1 MKRFFLKAILAIFVI
16 LTQACSGT
24 ITRTEVGGRVRD
36 PRFVD
41 SATILRSTDYEELGT
56 STGESSVFFLFGLIP
71 MTNPLNMDY
80 ALSEAVRKIPGG
92 KTIVKVRYWH
102 ETHLFF
108 PVGTVS
114 VLKVKGMVVGA
125 PSTDIGSEIEPT
137 TKGAAAV
144 TGKRSANGGAS
155 ADGKQ

>member
-1 MKRFFLKAILAIFVI
+1 MQRFFLNAILVISVI
-16 LTQACSGT
+16 LTQTCSGT
-24 ITRTEVGGRVRD
+24 LTRTEVGGRVRD
-36 PRFVD
+36 PRLID

-92 KTIVKVRYWH
+92 KTMVKVRYWH

-108 PVGTVS
+108 RSVRSVS
-114 VLKVKGMVVGA
+114 
-125 PSTDIGSEIEPT
+125 
-137 TKGAAAV
+137 
-144 TGKRSANGGAS
+144 
-155 ADGKQ
+155 

>member
-1 MKRFFLKAILAIFVI
+1 MQRFFLNAILVISVI
-16 LTQACSGT
+16 LTQTCSGT
-24 ITRTEVGGRVRD
+24 LTRTEVGGRVRD
-36 PRFVD
+36 PRLID

-92 KTIVKVRYWH
+92 KTMVKVRYWH

-114 VLKVKGMVVGA
+114 ILKVKGMVVGA
-125 PSTDIGSEIEPT
+125 PPTEIGPEPQSE
-137 TKGAAAV
+137 TKGDSNIG
-144 TGKRSANGGAS
+144 GKHTGGAS
-155 ADGKQ
+155 SDGKK